1 MKAILID
8 PMFETV
14 QEVEYSGDYKD
25 IYKLIGF
32 QNVYM
37 NDKKLMSVYTP
48 RAFDVVR
55 IPVGFDGIYVDD
67 EGLYAELQF
76 RWEYRYNRMHPP
88 IQLVNKG
95 LVLGC
100 DDEGDSI
107 SPDSTVESIRRSIT
121 WEWTNEKKVKTA

>member
-8 PMFETV
+8 PMFNTIKEV
-14 QEVEYSGDYKD
+14 QYDGDYKS
-25 IYKLIGF
+25 IYRLIGYSF
-32 QNVYM
+32 TKYQ
-37 NDKKLMSVYTP
+37 P

>member
-8 PMFETV
+8 PQFTTV
-14 QEVEYSGDYKD
+14 TEVEYDGDYKS
-25 IYKLIGF
+25 IYKLLSF
-32 QNVYM
+32 N
-37 NDKKLMSVYTP
+37 NPFNKLSESPKRHIP
-48 RAFDVVR
+48 RAFDVVA

-67 EGLYAELQF
+67 EGLFAPIMYK
-76 RWEYRYNRMHPP
+76 WEYRYNRMHPP

>member
-8 PMFETV
+8 PILK
-14 QEVEYSGDYKD
+14 EVKEVDYSGNYED
-25 IYKLIGF
+25 IYKLIECR
-32 QNVYM
+32 
-37 NDKKLMSVYTP
+37 T
-48 RAFDVVR
+48 FDIVR
-55 IPVGFDGIYVDD
+55 IPVGSDGIYIDD
-67 EGLYAELQF
+67 EGLFAPLQF
-76 RWEYRYNRMHPP
+76 RWEYRYNRIHPP
-88 IQLVNKG
+88 IRLVNKG

>member
-8 PMFETV
+8 PITSTV
-14 QEVEYSGDYKD
+14 KEVDYSGDYKD
-25 IYKLIGF
+25 IYKLIGCR
-32 QNVYM
+32 
-37 NDKKLMSVYTP
+37 T
-48 RAFDVVR
+48 FDVVS
-55 IPVGFDGIYVDD
+55 IPMGLDGIYVDD
-67 EGLYAELQF
+67 EGLFAPLQC

>member
-37 NDKKLMSVYTP
+37 NDKKLMSGYPP

-67 EGLYAELQF
+67 EGLLAPLQF

>member
-14 QEVEYSGDYKD
+14 QEVEYSGNYKD

-37 NDKKLMSVYTP
+37 NDKKLMTGYTP
-48 RAFDVVR
+48 RAFGVVR

>member
-1 MKAILID
+1 MKAKLID
-8 PMFETV
+8 PITSTV
-14 QEVEYSGDYKD
+14 KEVDYSGDYKD
-25 IYKLIGF
+25 IYKLIGCR
-32 QNVYM
+32 
-37 NDKKLMSVYTP
+37 T
-48 RAFDVVR
+48 FDVVS
-55 IPVGFDGIYVDD
+55 IPVGLDGIYVADA
-67 EGLYAELQF
+67 GLFAPLQF